1 VRAFFAPAGPRKKLA
16 PTPMEETAGDIDVA
30 TAAKATA
37 AATPSNL

>member
-1 VRAFFAPAGPRKKLA
+1 
-16 PTPMEETAGDIDVA
+16 MEETAGDIDVA